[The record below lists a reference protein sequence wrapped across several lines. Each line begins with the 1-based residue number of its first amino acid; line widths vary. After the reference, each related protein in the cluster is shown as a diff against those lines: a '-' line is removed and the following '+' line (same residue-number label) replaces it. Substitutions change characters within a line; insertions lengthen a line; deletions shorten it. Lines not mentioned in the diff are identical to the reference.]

1 MGHES
6 ALHQLYV
13 LASSLRKDKK
23 RVRAALGGDVMNTL
37 DSHIAKRS
45 GGLVEPA
52 KPPMKLPRGMPV
64 SGGEFSDVEMDWIRR
79 IAGTRLRLGPFSV
92 PSAMPWLVHS
102 LCPLIFGNDLVK
114 LGLIL
119 ALFGGTQSATRYLDS
134 VDLPHSSGVLG
145 GEGTMEADGYAFST
159 RSDIHVLIVGDP
171 GLGKSQL
178 LRAAAAVAPKSVFVC
193 ANTATTAG
201 LTVSLSRDG
210 AGSGR
215 GGGAGGRDVCIEAGA
230 LVLADRGVCC
240 IDEIDKM
247 TCDPHSMLEAM
258 EQQQISVAKS
268 GMVTSLKSRATI
280 LAAANPVGGHYTR
293 NKSVSITSLLEVALR
308 QKYCSVD
315 EDGIRKLTFMIC
327 LHVYLSI
334 NLSICLSV
342 LSVVVLGE

>member
-1 MGHES
+1 
-6 ALHQLYV
+6 V
-13 LASSLRKDKK
+13 LAYSLLKDRK
-23 RVRAALGGDVMNTL
+23 RTRMAYAGQESI
-37 DSHIAKRS
+37 DSHISKRS
-45 GGLVEPA
+45 GGVIEARPLL
-52 KPPMKLPRGMPV
+52 KLPRGVPS

-79 IAGTRLRLGPFSV
+79 IAGSRLRLGASSV
-92 PSAMPWLVHS
+92 PCTMPWLVSS
-102 LCPLIFGNDLVK
+102 LCPLIFGNELVK

-134 VDLPHSSGVLG
+134 MELPRSSSSSGG
-145 GEGTMEADGYAFST
+145 GVMGSAEAMEADGYAFST

-178 LRAAAAVAPKSVFVC
+178 LRAAAAVAPKAVFVC

-210 AGSGR
+210 GSSGR
-215 GGGAGGRDVCIEAGA
+215 SGGGGGGGRDVCIEAGA

-268 GMVTSLKSRATI
+268 GMVTSLKSRTTI

-293 NKSVSITSLLEVALR
+293 NKSVRAYLFLR
-308 QKYCSVD
+308 PTRV
-315 EDGIRKLTFMIC
+315 LT
-327 LHVYLSI
+327 V
-334 NLSICLSV
+334 
-342 LSVVVLGE
+342 